1 MPGLTDA
8 ECGPDWGLLR
18 AHDLWA
24 LPVEVLTEVM
34 EVGVVELELPQGS
47 SAFPFRKTDGR
58 WIAVQSGLPPVERNR
73 LVRDLLFSYLAEAV
87 GSDRRTSRFRATD
100 IRALYAGSHW
110 EPKDG
115 WRDDEEVI
123 AVLRS
128 FVAEPLGGVAEDIP
142 ESAYPLPGE
151 VGAVIAFGYDEA
163 GRRCPLAWVDSRL
176 PSGLRADLWGFN
188 VALIAEGDV
197 AESQADAEGILYIG
211 RQRRPVRGPGPA
223 LLAALTVQRFGRRPQ
238 DCDFP
243 LLSPPAQ
250 RGTEQ
255 DRQ

>member
-1 MPGLTDA
+1 MSGLTDA

-24 LPVEVLTEVM
+24 LPLEVLTDVM

-47 SAFPFRKTDGR
+47 LAFPFRKADGR
-58 WIAVQSGLPPVERNR
+58 WIAVQSGLPPTERNR
-73 LVRDLLFSYLAEAV
+73 LVRDLLFSYLAEVV
-87 GSDRRTSRFRATD
+87 GSGRPRSRFRAID
-100 IRALYAGSHW
+100 IRALYAGTYG
-110 EPKDG
+110 EPMDG

-123 AVLRS
+123 ASLRS
-128 FVAEPLGGVAEDIP
+128 FVSEPLGGVAEDIP
-142 ESAYPLPGE
+142 ESAYPLPDE
-151 VGAVIAFGYDEA
+151 VGAVIAFGYDRA

-197 AESQADAEGILYIG
+197 SESQADAEGILYIG
-211 RQRRPVRGPGPA
+211 RRRRPVRGPGPA
-223 LLAALTVQRFGRRPQ
+223 LLAALTVQRLGRRPQ

-243 LLSPPAQ
+243 LLSPPSQ
-250 RGTEQ
+250 RGE
-255 DRQ
+255 

>member
-8 ECGPDWGLLR
+8 DCGPDWGLLR

-34 EVGVVELELPQGS
+34 EVGVVELELPQSS
-47 SAFPFRKTDGR
+47 SAFPFRKTDGK

-87 GSDRRTSRFRATD
+87 GSDRRTSRFRAAD
-100 IRALYAGSHW
+100 IRELYAGSQW

-123 AVLRS
+123 AALRS
-128 FVAEPLGGVAEDIP
+128 FVAEPLGGIAEDIP

-151 VGAVIAFGYDEA
+151 VGAVIAFGYDDV
-163 GRRCPLAWVDSRL
+163 GSRCPLAWVDSRL

-197 AESQADAEGILYIG
+197 AENQADAEGILYIG

-250 RGTEQ
+250 RG
-255 DRQ
+255 D